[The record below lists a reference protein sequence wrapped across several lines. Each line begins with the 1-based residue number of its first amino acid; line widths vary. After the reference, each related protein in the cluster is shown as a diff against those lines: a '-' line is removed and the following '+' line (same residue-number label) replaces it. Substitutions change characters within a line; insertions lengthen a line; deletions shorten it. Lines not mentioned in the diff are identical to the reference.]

1 MSGKAVIFSAPS
13 GSGKTTIVRNLLDQS
28 KLPLGFSISATTR
41 PPRGREVEGKDYFF
55 IDVKTFKG
63 YIERKEMVEWEE
75 VYPGRFYGTL
85 KTELDRLWAEGKMV
99 LFDVDVVGGLK
110 LREVLGEQALS
121 IFVQTPSMEV
131 LRERL
136 EGRGTDLPER
146 IAERMKKAAW
156 EWGQSPN
163 FDRILINDD
172 LKTACGQAQD
182 WIWAHHEEIT
192 LPSNS

>member
-1 MSGKAVIFSAPS
+1 M
-13 GSGKTTIVRNLLDQS
+13 
-28 KLPLGFSISATTR
+28 
-41 PPRGREVEGKDYFF
+41 
-55 IDVKTFKG
+55 DVDAFKG
-63 YIERKEMVEWEE
+63 HIERKEMVEWEE

-85 KTELDRLWAEGKMV
+85 KTELERLWADGKIV

-110 LREVLGEQALS
+110 LREILGEQALS

-156 EWGQSPN
+156 E
-163 FDRILINDD
+163 
-172 LKTACGQAQD
+172 
-182 WIWAHHEEIT
+182 
-192 LPSNS
+192 

>member
-13 GSGKTTIVRNLLDQS
+13 GSGKTTIVRNLLEQS

-41 PPRGREVEGKDYFF
+41 SPRGREAEGKDYFF
-55 IDVKTFKG
+55 IDVDAFKG
-63 YIERKEMVEWEE
+63 HIERKEMVEWEE

-85 KTELDRLWAEGKMV
+85 KTELERLWADGKIV

-136 EGRGTDLPER
+136 EGRGTDRPER
-146 IAERMKKAAW
+146 VAERMKKAAW

-163 FDRILINDD
+163 FDRILVNDD

-182 WIWAHHEEIT
+182 WIRAHHEGTT
-192 LPSNS
+192 LASNS

>member
-1 MSGKAVIFSAPS
+1 MSGNAVIFSAPS
-13 GSGKTTIVRNLLDQS
+13 GSGKTTIVRNLLEQS

-41 PPRGREVEGKDYFF
+41 SPRGREAEGKDYFF
-55 IDVKTFKG
+55 MDVDAFKG
-63 YIERKEMVEWEE
+63 HIERKEMVEWEE

-85 KTELDRLWAEGKMV
+85 KTELERLWADGKIV

-110 LREVLGEQALS
+110 LREILGEQALS

-156 EWGQSPN
+156 EWDQSPN
-163 FDRILINDD
+163 FDRILVNDD
-172 LKTACGQAQD
+172 LKTACVQAQD
-182 WIWAHHEEIT
+182 WIRAHCEDST
-192 LPSNS
+192 LASNS

>member
-13 GSGKTTIVRNLLDQS
+13 GSGKTTIVRNLLEQS

-41 PPRGREVEGKDYFF
+41 SPRGREAEGKDYFF
-55 IDVKTFKG
+55 IDEDAFKG
-63 YIERKEMVEWEE
+63 HIERKEMVEWEE

-85 KTELDRLWAEGKMV
+85 KTELERLWADGKIV

-110 LREVLGEQALS
+110 LRKVLGEQALS

-146 IAERMKKAAW
+146 VAERMQKAAW

-163 FDRILINDD
+163 FDRILVNDD

-182 WIWAHHEEIT
+182 WIRAHHEDTT
-192 LPSNS
+192 LDSNS